1 MSEVDDSLLI
11 QDQSSRARALEPASF
26 IVEAP
31 AGAGK
36 TELLTQRFLRLL
48 ATVEE
53 PEEVVA
59 ITFTLKAAGEMK
71 NRILESLERA
81 ATGVTPEAEHK
92 RITQSLAQ
100 AVLAASADRGW
111 GLMEQPGRLRVQTID
126 AFCMA
131 LSRQMPV
138 LSGLGAQPRLA
149 RDARLHHMEAA
160 RRTLALLEDGDEALA
175 QPVADALR
183 HVDNDL
189 TRLRELLAEML
200 GRRDQWLGHALAA
213 PTRDDMEAVLAA
225 LIERDL
231 GHAAVTLAPWLARV
245 RPLALAA
252 AARLGPESPIAALT
266 AWEAPLHGDVEELP
280 LWLGLCDLVLTA
292 SGTRRATVNK
302 NQGFPP
308 EAKTDKADFLD
319 ALADLPPAAVD
330 ALARLRELPP
340 GEMSDEEWAAV
351 AALSR
356 LLVLAAAQ
364 LMAVFQEAGE
374 LDFIEVAQRALL
386 ALGPEDA
393 PTDLSLMLD
402 YRISHLLVD
411 EFQDTSPTQVDLLRR
426 LTAGW
431 QAGDGKTLFLVGDP
445 MQSIYRFRQADVG
458 LFLQAARQGL
468 PNVPLTSLR
477 LNRNNRSRPGL
488 VDWVNRVFPGVFPA
502 EDSVERSAIAYRASL
517 ATREAAEGAGIAVH
531 ALVVAE
537 GEAGEALQARRVLDL
552 IRQERQRDPE
562 HSIAV
567 LVRKRRQLNALVAE
581 IRRHEPGLPF
591 TAVEIE
597 SLAER
602 QVVQDLLALTRALHH
617 RADRVNWLALLR
629 APWCGL
635 TLADLHALAGDNHI
649 ATVWRLMNEAARVAR
664 LSADGQARLGFVRGV
679 LAEAFAHRGRQSS
692 RRWVEGVWRCLGGVG
707 LLRDAAE
714 ATDALAFLD
723 LIDKLDA
730 AGGFTPDALE
740 AAIAD
745 LYAAPAPDAD
755 PRLQFMTIHKS
766 KGLEF
771 DCVILPD
778 LNDGTS
784 GGSQP
789 LIAWESVALDGLEE
803 SLIAAPLTKA
813 AAGPSVYRSLRRLE
827 KEREENESARQ
838 LYVAVTRARERL
850 HLVGYLA
857 PNAKDE
863 RKAAAGSFLA
873 LLWPVLGAEFEAAA
887 VIEAETRGTEEG
899 SFAPLLIRA
908 AAPSMPA
915 ELAAP
920 DGLGGA
926 SGPLPGESE
935 EGASTLDADIGTL
948 VHAYLER
955 IAIDGPEDWS
965 PVRCAQLT
973 PAMEVWL
980 ARRGHEGAALTEG
993 LARVG
998 DSLRCTLESA
1008 EGRWVL
1014 ARRADAAAEL
1024 VLARAEARGFSTHI
1038 VDRTFVEDGV
1048 RWIADYKTARPSGDE
1063 ASLLAHAEGYRE
1075 QLQRYA
1081 SLFRDEGLP
1090 IRAGIFYT
1098 ALGRWIALGELS

>member
-1 MSEVDDSLLI
+1 MSDVDDSLLR
-11 QDQSSRARALEPASF
+11 QDQASRVRALEPASF

-48 ATVEE
+48 ATVDE

-71 NRILESLERA
+71 NRILESLELA
-81 ATGVTPEAEHK
+81 AGGSEPEAAHK
-92 RITQSLAQ
+92 RITYALAG
-100 AVLAASADRGW
+100 AVLARSCGLGW

-138 LSGLGAQPRLA
+138 LSRLGAQPRLA
-149 RDARLHHMEAA
+149 RDARLHHAEAA
-160 RRTLALLEDGDEALA
+160 RRTLALLEESDETLA

-213 PTRDDMEAVLAA
+213 PTREDMEAVLAA
-225 LIERDL
+225 LTERDL
-231 GHAAVTLAPWLARV
+231 RNAAVTLTPWLARV
-245 RPLALAA
+245 RPLVLAA
-252 AARLGPESPIAALT
+252 ATRVGLESPIAALV
-266 AWEAPLHGDVEELP
+266 AWEEPLRGDAEELP
-280 LWLGLCDLVLTA
+280 LWLGLCELTLTGT
-292 SGTRRATVNK
+292 GTRRATVTK

-308 EAKTDKADFLD
+308 EAKDDKKNFLE

-340 GEMSDEEWAAV
+340 GEMSDEEWATV
-351 AALSR
+351 AALSH

-364 LMAVFQEAGE
+364 LMAVFQDAGE

-488 VDWVNRVFPGVFPA
+488 VDWVNRVFPAVFPSA
-502 EDSVERSAIAYRASL
+502 DSVERSAIAYRVSL
-517 ATREAAEGAGIAVH
+517 ATREAAEASGVAVH
-531 ALVVAE
+531 ALVAAE
-537 GEAGEALQARRVLDL
+537 DGEALQARKVLDL

-562 HSIAV
+562 QSIAV

-597 SLAER
+597 SLAQR
-602 QVVQDLLALTRALHH
+602 QIVQDLLALTRALHH

-649 ATVWRLMNEAARVAR
+649 ATVWRLMNEEARVAR

-714 ATDALAFLD
+714 ATDALALLD
-723 LIDKLDA
+723 LIDTLDA

-755 PRLQFMTIHKS
+755 PHLQFMTIHKS

-778 LNDGTS
+778 LNDGAG

-789 LIAWESVALDGLEE
+789 LMAWESVALDGLEE
-803 SLIAAPLTKA
+803 SLIVAPLTKA

-827 KEREENESARQ
+827 KEREENEAARA

-850 HLVGYLA
+850 HLVGHLA
-857 PNAKDE
+857 PNTKDE
-863 RKAAAGSFLA
+863 RKAASGSFLA
-873 LLWPVLGAEFEAAA
+873 LLWPVLGGEFESAAA
-887 VIEAETRGTEEG
+887 IEVEASAVDDGN
-899 SFAPLLIRA
+899 FAPLLIRA
-908 AAPSMPA
+908 MVPALPAA
-915 ELAAP
+915 LAADESVGSAFTP
-920 DGLGGA
+920 PA
-926 SGPLPGESE
+926 NEGEES
-935 EGASTLDADIGTL
+935 ASTLDADIGTL

-955 IAIDGPEDWS
+955 IAIDGPETWS
-965 PVRCAQLT
+965 PERCATLT

-980 ARRGHEGAALTEG
+980 ARRGHEGAALAEG

-998 DSLRCTLESA
+998 DSLRRTLESA

-1014 ARRADAAAEL
+1014 AQRADAAAEL

-1048 RWIADYKTARPSGDE
+1048 RWIADYKTARPTGDD
-1063 ASLLAHAEGYRE
+1063 ASLVAHAEGYRE

-1098 ALGRWIALGELS
+1098 ALGRWVALGELS

>member
-1 MSEVDDSLLI
+1 MSEVDDSLLR
-11 QDQSSRARALEPASF
+11 QDESSRERALEPASF

-71 NRILESLERA
+71 NRILDSLQRA
-81 ATGVTPEAEHK
+81 AVGEMPEAPHK
-92 RITQSLAQ
+92 RVTHALATT
-100 AVLAASADRGW
+100 VLEASTARGW
-111 GLMEQPGRLRVQTID
+111 CLMEQPGRLRVQTID

-138 LSGLGAQPRLA
+138 LSRLGAQPRLA
-149 RDARLHHMEAA
+149 RDARPHYAEAA
-160 RRTLALLEDGDEALA
+160 RRTLVLLEEAEESLA

-183 HVDNDL
+183 HVDNDM
-189 TRLRELLAEML
+189 TRLRDLLAEML
-200 GRRDQWLGHALAA
+200 GRRDQWLGRALAA
-213 PTRDDMEAVLAA
+213 PSRDDMEVVLAA
-225 LIERDL
+225 LTERDL
-231 GHAAVTLAPWLARV
+231 RHAAVTLAPWLARV
-245 RPLALAA
+245 RPLVLAA
-252 AARLGPESPIAALT
+252 AARVGAASPMAALA
-266 AWEAPLHGDVEELP
+266 AWEAPLAGEADELP
-280 LWLGLCDLVLTA
+280 LWLGLCELVLT
-292 SGTRRATVNK
+292 GTGSRRATVTK

-308 EAKTDKADFLD
+308 EAKTEKAAFLD
-319 ALADLPPAAVD
+319 ALADLSPAAVD

-340 GEMSDEEWAAV
+340 ATMSDQEWATV

-364 LMAVFQEAGE
+364 LVAVFQEAGE
-374 LDFIEVAQRALL
+374 MDFIEVAQRALL

-393 PTDLSLMLD
+393 PTDLSLLLD

-458 LFLQAARQGL
+458 LFIQAARQGL
-468 PNVPLTSLR
+468 PNVPLTNLR
-477 LNRNNRSRPGL
+477 LNRNNRSRPDL
-488 VDWVNRVFPGVFPA
+488 VHWVNGIFPAVFPPA
-502 EDSVERSAIAYRASL
+502 DSVERSAIAYRASL
-517 ATREAAEGAGIAVH
+517 ATREAGEGPGVFVHPLVMAGAGD
-531 ALVVAE
+531 E
-537 GEAGEALQARRVLDL
+537 GERLQARMVLDL
-552 IRQERQRDPE
+552 IRQERRRDPQQ
-562 HSIAV
+562 SIAV
-567 LVRKRRQLNALVAE
+567 LVRKRRQLDALVAE

-591 TAVEIE
+591 TAVDIE
-597 SLAER
+597 SLQER
-602 QVVQDLLALTRALHH
+602 QIVQDLLALTRALHH

-649 ATVWRLMNEAARVAR
+649 ATVWRLMNEDVRMTR
-664 LSADGQARLGFVRGV
+664 LSADGQARLGFVRTV
-679 LAEAFAHRGRQSS
+679 LAEAFAHRGRQSP

-723 LIDKLDA
+723 LIDRLDA
-730 AGGFTPDALE
+730 EGGFTPDALE
-740 AAIAD
+740 TAMAD
-745 LYAAPAPDAD
+745 LYAAPVPDAD

-771 DCVILPD
+771 DCVILPG
-778 LNDGTS
+778 LNDGMKPNS
-784 GGSQP
+784 HA
-789 LIAWESVALDGLEE
+789 LMAWESVAIDDLEE

-827 KEREENESARQ
+827 KEREDNESARQ
-838 LYVAVTRARERL
+838 LYVAATRARERL
-850 HLVGYLA
+850 HLVAQLTS
-857 PNAKDE
+857 NAKGE
-863 RKAAAGSFLA
+863 RKAATGSFLA
-873 LLWPVLGAEFEAAA
+873 LLWPALSAQFEATEL
-887 VIEAETRGTEEG
+887 IEADATPAGEG
-899 SFAPLLIRA
+899 VFTPWLIRTVAPATPPELAAREDAGA
-908 AAPSMPA
+908 AAPS
-915 ELAAP
+915 P
-920 DGLGGA
+920 DA
-926 SGPLPGESE
+926 GEDA
-935 EGASTLDADIGTL
+935 ASTLDADIGTL

-955 IAIDGPEDWS
+955 IAIDGPEAW
-965 PVRCAQLT
+965 PPQRCADLM

-980 ARRGHEGAALTEG
+980 ARRGHEGAALAEG

-998 DSLRCTLESA
+998 DSLRRTLESA

-1014 ARRADAAAEL
+1014 APRAEAAAEL
-1024 VLARAEARGFSTHI
+1024 ALARVEARGFSTHI
-1038 VDRTFVEDGV
+1038 VDRTFVENGV
-1048 RWIADYKTARPSGDE
+1048 RWIVDYKTARPAGDE
-1063 ASLLAHAEGYRE
+1063 TSLRSHAEGYRE
-1075 QLQRYA
+1075 QLERYA

-1098 ALGRWIALGELS
+1098 ALGCWVPLGELS